1 MVDTPQ
7 SVHPQYASSFPDWE
21 IMEDAYAGERV
32 VKSKR
37 HKYLFMT
44 ESQIAD
50 GAAQGIQPGAAAYE
64 SYLGRARYPGFVAE
78 AIRTALGM
86 MHSKDPQISLP
97 AGMERVRSVTGESPK
112 SLLQK
117 INEQQLLCGRLG
129 LLVDIDRRNNLPYIS
144 LYHARHATNWDY
156 GETEEPD
163 GVHRPEMVVLDESG
177 PQRISMF
184 EWESRERY
192 RILSLGRPGASFADP
207 TVGNTYHS
215 ALYEVRSGAGAFNP
229 ESFREV
235 SLRGRTLNRIPF
247 YFVNVMDISA
257 EPETP
262 PLLDLANLCLA
273 IYRQEAD
280 YRQNLYQQGQDTL
293 VTEGANLEPTDAV
306 RVGTGAR
313 LDLPLGAKAYFIG
326 VTSDGLSEQRASLE
340 GDRMRA
346 GSMGA
351 QSIDSVSRER
361 ESGTSLSVR
370 MSARTANL
378 NSIAIAGAF
387 ALELALK
394 DCAEFLGLNP
404 DEVKVA
410 PNLDFGD
417 PPLSGQNMVEMAT
430 ARNLGFPISAR
441 TLHERAVAKGLL
453 STSFEEEV
461 RRADEEKGGPFELP
475 AKTATGDRS
484 PNNQSKSIGAEA

>member
-7 SVHPQYASSFPDWE
+7 SVHPQYASNFPDWE
-21 IMEDAYAGERV
+21 IMDDSYAGERV

-50 GAAQGIQPGAAAYE
+50 GAARNLQPGAAAYE

-78 AIRTALGM
+78 AIRAALGM
-86 MHSKDPQISLP
+86 MQSKDPQISLP
-97 AGMERVRSVTGESPK
+97 AGMENVRSVTGESPK
-112 SLLQK
+112 ALLHK
-117 INEQQLLCGRLG
+117 INEQQLLTGRLG
-129 LLVDIDRRNNLPYIS
+129 LLVDIDQESSLPYIS
-144 LYHARHATNWDY
+144 LYRARHITNWDY
-156 GETEEPD
+156 GQTKQPD
-163 GVHRPEMVVLDESG
+163 GLQRPVMVVLDESG
-177 PQRISMF
+177 PQRVSMF
-184 EWESRERY
+184 EWENRERY
-192 RILSLGRPGASFADP
+192 RILSLGRPGASFTDP
-207 TVGNTYHS
+207 IGRNTYHS
-215 ALYEVRSGAGAFNP
+215 ALYEVGAGEFNSD
-229 ESFREV
+229 SFREV
-235 SLRGRTLNRIPF
+235 SLRGRTLDRIPF

-262 PLLDLANLCLA
+262 PLLDLANLCLS

-293 VTEGANLEPTDAV
+293 ITIGANLESTDAV

-313 LDLPLGAKAYFIG
+313 LDLPLGADAKFIG

-351 QSIDSVSRER
+351 QTIDSVSRER

-378 NSIAIAGAF
+378 NSIAMAGAF
-387 ALELALK
+387 ALEHALR
-394 DCAEFLGLNP
+394 DAAEFLGLNP
-404 DEVKVA
+404 DEVSVV
-410 PNLDFGD
+410 PNLDFGG
-417 PPLSGQNMVEMAT
+417 PALSGQNMVEMAT

-441 TLHERAVAKGLL
+441 TLHERAVAKGLFG
-453 STSFEEEV
+453 TSFEEEIS
-461 RRADEEKGGPFELP
+461 RAENEKGGPFELP
-475 AKTATGDRS
+475 AKTTTGDRS
-484 PNNQSKSIGAEA
+484 PDNQSKSIGAKA